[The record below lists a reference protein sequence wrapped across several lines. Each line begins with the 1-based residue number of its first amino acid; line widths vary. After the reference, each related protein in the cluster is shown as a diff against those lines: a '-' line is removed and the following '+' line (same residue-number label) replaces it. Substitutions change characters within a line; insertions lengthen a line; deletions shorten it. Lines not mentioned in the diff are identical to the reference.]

1 MPMVFLLLLIIAVIV
16 VFIVGV
22 LAYVLLKGS
31 FKLLADLFKIS
42 PLPHTV
48 TKSLQESR
56 QYGREIM
63 RLAQQY
69 PPGPMRDR
77 LTLTLKPVN
86 EWLTSLNKLEKGLAQ
101 LYSQRNLPR
110 ELRQTTFEIEQLH
123 RRLLLTDATETKYV
137 RNLMDSKKHHLAA
150 LKELQAF
157 QTQAELKIHKI
168 ASDLG
173 RTHAEMLL
181 IIAKGDFNENR
192 LHRLDE
198 NLQEHLSSMRD
209 MMAAMDEMGYSG
221 VVAG

>member
-1 MPMVFLLLLIIAVIV
+1 MPLVLFFIIMVLALLVAGIFSYLLLRGMV
-16 VFIVGV
+16 
-22 LAYVLLKGS
+22 
-31 FKLLADLFKIS
+31 KLLAGLFNVS
-42 PLPHTV
+42 PLPRVV

-69 PPGPMRDR
+69 PLGPMHDR
-77 LTLTLKPVN
+77 LNLTLKSVN
-86 EWLTSLNKLEKGLAQ
+86 EWLTSLNKLEQGLAK
-101 LYSQRNLPR
+101 LYNQRNLPR

-123 RRLLLTDATETKYV
+123 RRLLLADAAETKYV
-137 RNLMDSKKHHLAA
+137 RKLMDSKKHHLAA
-150 LKELQAF
+150 LKELQTF
-157 QTQAELKIHKI
+157 QTHAELKIHKI

-173 RTHAEMLL
+173 CTHAEMLL

-209 MMAAMDEMGYSG
+209 MMAAMDEMGYSS
-221 VVAG
+221 VAAG